1 MTTTATDGSDLL
13 SVTELI
19 DQALDRVLNEQRRA
33 ARLLARGAK
42 CRQLSA
48 LYEREARLWTLL
60 ARHTAHRVYW
70 RAATEARTA
79 ARDRAREYAEL
90 ARLWAKHGEPSGEP
104 TEARTPE
111 CGS

>member
-1 MTTTATDGSDLL
+1 MTNHAADAAAGVLPA
-13 SVTELI
+13 VTELI
-19 DQALDRVLNEQRRA
+19 DQALDRVLNEQRRV

-60 ARHTAHRVYW
+60 ARHNAHRVYW
-70 RAATEARTA
+70 RAATEARCA

-90 ARLWAKHGEPSGEP
+90 ARLWDDRGEPGAE
-104 TEARTPE
+104 TTGGRT
-111 CGS
+111 S

>member
-1 MTTTATDGSDLL
+1 MTATTTDGTELMP
-13 SVTELI
+13 VAELI
-19 DQALDRVLNEQRRA
+19 DQALDRVLNEQHRA

-60 ARHTAHRVYW
+60 ARHTADRVYW
-70 RAATEARTA
+70 RAATEARCA

-90 ARLWAKHGEPSGEP
+90 ARLWAERGEPVGGP
-104 TEARTPE
+104 TAG
-111 CGS
+111 CAS

>member
-1 MTTTATDGSDLL
+1 MTTTTTDGSELL
-13 SVTELI
+13 PVTELI
-19 DQALDRVLNEQRRA
+19 DQALDEQHRA

-60 ARHTAHRVYW
+60 ARHTAQRVYW
-70 RAATEARTA
+70 RAATEARCA

-90 ARLWAKHGEPSGEP
+90 ARLWAERG
-104 TEARTPE
+104 
-111 CGS
+111 GSVGGTTAGGAS

>member
-1 MTTTATDGSDLL
+1 MSTPTTTPADAAELAPVTDL
-13 SVTELI
+13 V

-70 RAATEARTA
+70 RAATEAHNA

-90 ARLWAKHGEPSGEP
+90 ARLGADRGEPH
-104 TEARTPE
+104 PE
-111 CGS
+111 RGS